1 MTYFEECKTKFFE
14 NNVQVFPAR
23 VYCKVNKKGLI
34 KKKFTPHEEW
44 KIELGKVNED
54 FIYTHNTNTIAI
66 KTGFINN
73 ITVVDIDF
81 KDQDKIK
88 VVLNEL
94 GLDNL
99 ESTPCIETRQGYHLY
114 FNYKKDLGTTEGYGK
129 HKFGDGID
137 IRNDGACIIS
147 PPSHYMREGEQF
159 KYKVFGENA
168 DFDTF
173 IEEITGDGIM
183 GDIPDSFLS
192 FTDVAEVKKTIK
204 VSTKT
209 ISNQNILT
217 FKNADFTKEIT
228 KEHQFLLNLI
238 KPSSEERLFKMVS
251 VIKRLNYSIDV
262 LEKWASTSDEYNPVN
277 FKTYIEPKW
286 KNGEK
291 YEFNEGTL
299 HFFAKQ
305 DNPSG
310 YNGLKNSLYNKVV
323 TKFMNNRT
331 DTDMAILFSEINT
344 NVVCVD
350 DTKKKFYIPNKY
362 NKWEEQEKPFIS
374 NKLSFDLYDVLNT
387 HQFCKRDELKKLETA
402 ETPDEKKIKDLQA
415 YIKIA
420 QAFTKQTRTNKFKNT
435 FISEIASY
443 TYDKSILNKLDETN
457 LYLINFDNGAYDLK
471 NSEFRLPNVDE
482 YASKSTGFDYTDTI
496 DDDIRQDIFTILNKI
511 YKTENG
517 NFDIRDYNI
526 NTIASCLCGYNKFEN
541 FYVWTGAGGNGKGL
555 VDNLC
560 KHSFGEYYDTISSDF
575 FTNVKKSSS
584 QASPEIADKRG
595 IRMLVSSE
603 CKKEEEFQSSTLKL
617 LSGNDDISTRKLY
630 ENQFRFRPQFTMFF
644 QCNGCPNLS
653 SVDRGVKRRFRL
665 VEHPVQ
671 FVTKPNAD
679 VFYEEKM
686 DTSIK
691 EKFDTDIRY
700 RQQFMLIL
708 IEYYNKNIKNNCS
721 GEIITPN
728 SIQSFTKDYLMENDI
743 VGQLFDEIGIIISN
757 VKTDKILP
765 KIIHDAYDSSETRQ
779 NASSKLS
786 RNELYK
792 LIGNYQGI
800 RKHKFKDNT
809 YFINIRFNEEKLKAM
824 ADAKAE

>member
-1 MTYFEECKTKFFE
+1 MTYFEDCKTEFFD
-14 NNVQVFPAR
+14 NNIQVIPGR
-23 VYCKVNKKGLI
+23 LDLVTNKKGEQ
-34 KKKFTPHEEW
+34 KKEW
-44 KIELGKVNED
+44 KPNDSNYFNKINED
-54 FIYTHNTNTIAI
+54 LNFYDDTNGIAI
-66 KTGFINN
+66 KTGLVNN

-81 KDQDKIK
+81 KDECKIK
-88 VVLNEL
+88 KVLNTL
-94 GLDNL
+94 GLDEL
-99 ESTPCIETRQGYHLY
+99 ESTPCIKTKKGFHLY
-114 FNYKKDLGTTEGYGK
+114 FKYRKDCLTTTDYGLDE
-129 HKFGDGID
+129 FGGGVD
-137 IRNDGACIIS
+137 IRNDGAAILA
-147 PPSHYMREGEQF
+147 PPSHYHCDGKKFEYE
-159 KYKVFGENA
+159 VVGENA

-173 IEEITGDGIM
+173 IEEITSTGGMM
-183 GDIPDSFLS
+183 GDIPDSFIKFQGQS
-192 FTDVAEVKKTIK
+192 KKIISVKKDK
-204 VSTKT
+204 VS
-209 ISNQNILT
+209 SQNILT
-217 FKNADFTKEIT
+217 FKKQDFNKEIT
-228 KEHQFLLNLI
+228 KEHIDLLKLI

-251 VIKRLNYSIDV
+251 IIKRLNYSLDV
-262 LEKWASTSDEYNPVN
+262 LENWASTSPEYNSSN
-277 FKTYIEPKW
+277 FKTYIAPKW
-286 KNGEK
+286 KNAEK
-291 YEFNEGTL
+291 YDFNEGTL
-299 HFFAKQ
+299 HFFAQQ
-305 DNPSG
+305 DDKVG
-310 YNGLKNSLYNKVV
+310 YNGLKNSLYDKVV

-331 DTDMAILFSEINT
+331 DTDMAILFSEINS
-344 NVVCVD
+344 NVVCID
-350 DTKKKFYIPNKY
+350 DTKKKFFIPNKY

-387 HQFCKRDELKKLETA
+387 HRLCKSNELKKLEA
-402 ETPDEKKIKDLQA
+402 IEPLDEKKIKDLQA
-415 YIKIA
+415 YIKVA
-420 QAFTKQTRTNKFKNT
+420 SAFTKQTRTNKFKNT

-457 LYLINFDNGAYDLK
+457 LYLINFDNGSYDLK

-482 YASKSTGFDYTDTI
+482 YVSKTTSFDYTDVI
-496 DDDIRQDIFTILNKI
+496 DEDIRTDLLTILNKI
-511 YKTENG
+511 YKNENG
-517 NFDIRDYNI
+517 NFDNRDYNL

-560 KHSFGEYYDTISSDF
+560 KHSFGQYYDTIPSDF
-575 FTNVKKSSS
+575 FTCIKKSSS
-584 QASPEIADKRG
+584 AASPEIADKRG

-671 FVTKPNAD
+671 FVSKPNPD

-708 IEYYNKNIKNNCS
+708 IEYYNKNIKDNTS
-721 GEIITPN
+721 GEIKTPDQ
-728 SIQSFTKDYLMENDI
+728 IQCFTKDYLMENDI

-765 KIIHDAYDSSETRQ
+765 KIIHEAYDASETRQ

-800 RKHKFKDNT
+800 RKHKCKDNT
-809 YFINIRFNEEKLKAM
+809 YFINIRFTEEKLKAM
-824 ADAKAE
+824 ASAKTE